1 MAEPTAEQGGE
12 PTPAVDAGR
21 SPPAERPGGEDSP
34 AAGGRPDAELL
45 AAPRGEGALPPG
57 AAPPWAT
64 RTLPAAIDVEAP
76 DGSEIRLLVDRPGG
90 SMVHCSL
97 PPGRVTR
104 AVRHRTVEEVWYFLS
119 GAGEVWRRAGC
130 QEEFVQVRPGLALT
144 IPLDTDFQFR
154 TVGAE
159 PLVFLIVTMPPWPGP
174 DEAVFVEGR
183 WAVGSAGGAGAEP

>member
-1 MAEPTAEQGGE
+1 MTEPTAEHGGQ
-12 PTPAVDAGR
+12 PTPAVDAGQSSR
-21 SPPAERPGGEDSP
+21 PEPPGGEDS
-34 AAGGRPDAELL
+34 ASAGGTPGAERLGP
-45 AAPRGEGALPPG
+45 PRGEGGLPPG

-64 RTLPAAIDVEAP
+64 RTLPAAVDVQAP
-76 DGSEIRLLVDRPGG
+76 DGSEIRLLVDRPAG

-119 GAGEVWRRAGC
+119 GVGEVWRRAGR
-130 QEEFVQVRPGLALT
+130 QEQVVQVRPGLALT
-144 IPLDTDFQFR
+144 IPLGTDFQFR

-174 DEAVFVEGR
+174 EEAVFVAGR
-183 WAVGSAGGAGAEP
+183 WAVGSADPAGAQP